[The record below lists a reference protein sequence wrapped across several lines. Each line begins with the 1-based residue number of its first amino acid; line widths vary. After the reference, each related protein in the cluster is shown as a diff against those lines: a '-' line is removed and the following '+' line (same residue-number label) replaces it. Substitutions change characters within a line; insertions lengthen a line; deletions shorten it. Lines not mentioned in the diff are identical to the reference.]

1 MMNAYVM
8 ITSTNKNH
16 PNERQEEM
24 DEATKQRIGGAMYYG
39 YARYEDGTCICH
51 YYGTLQEVEESERR
65 VLEGSKVKVSGFER
79 KEDR

>member
-1 MMNAYVM
+1 
-8 ITSTNKNH
+8 
-16 PNERQEEM
+16 
-24 DEATKQRIGGAMYYG
+24 MYYG

-51 YYGTLQEVEESERR
+51 CYGTLQEVEESERR